1 MSLDKGFERNHYHN
15 TIITPERTDYSNSLE
30 SESESR
36 SVLYLFASP
45 GDLPNAGME
54 PRSPA
59 LQADS
64 LLSDPPAKPTHL
76 LILGYCLFFVSFFW
90 SVLFHKFHGII
101 DIRNNIIYN

>member
-54 PRSPA
+54 PKSPTM
-59 LQADS
+59 QADS
-64 LLSDPPAKPTHL
+64 LPAEPHIRIIFYNTMYISITY
-76 LILGYCLFFVSFFW
+76 LIISSLF
-90 SVLFHKFHGII
+90 
-101 DIRNNIIYN
+101 

>member
-36 SVLYLFASP
+36 SVLDLFASP

-54 PRSPA
+54 PKSPTM
-59 LQADS
+59 QADS
-64 LLSDPPAKPTHL
+64 LPAEPPGKPKNTGMGSH
-76 LILGYCLFFVSFFW
+76 ILPFSE
-90 SVLFHKFHGII
+90 
-101 DIRNNIIYN
+101 